1 MALMPGGIG
10 RRGAVLGQVT
20 RLSQTESVRLDPD
33 RLEELFMRLG
43 HRAAEDVVSRA
54 LQELSARL
62 GQLDGLHRRGETGE
76 MRKCARSMGA
86 IADQLGM
93 PALARVARDVAVCS
107 EGGDAV
113 ALAATLARLHRVG
126 EVSLARIWDLPAG

>member
-1 MALMPGGIG
+1 M
-10 RRGAVLGQVT
+10 GQVT
-20 RLSQTESVRLDPD
+20 RLEQTESVRLDPD
-33 RLEELFMRLG
+33 RLEELFVRLG

-62 GQLDGLHRRGETGE
+62 GQLEGLHRRTETDE
-76 MRKCARSMGA
+76 MRRYARSMGA

-93 PALARVARDVAVCS
+93 PALARVARDVAACS
-107 EGGDAV
+107 QRGDAV
-113 ALAATLARLHRVG
+113 ALAATMARLGRVG